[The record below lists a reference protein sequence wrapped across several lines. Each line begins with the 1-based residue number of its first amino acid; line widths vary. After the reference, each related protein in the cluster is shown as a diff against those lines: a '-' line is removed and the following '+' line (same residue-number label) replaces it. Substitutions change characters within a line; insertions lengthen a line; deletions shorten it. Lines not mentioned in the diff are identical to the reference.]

1 MAGVRRVVDEYRERR
16 SAYLAIAESDSSTME
31 KFEKIVAWS
40 AFGVALRLLA
50 EPYRSHAAYLP
61 EWSPDWRPEP
71 PLRRPLSRP
80 QGHRRPSCGAAST
93 RWSTTICTGRA
104 TPPAEGSARWGE
116 GLAAP
121 F

>member
-50 EPYRSHAAYLP
+50 EPYRSHAAYPP

-71 PLRRPLSRP
+71 PLRRP
-80 QGHRRPSCGAAST
+80 
-93 RWSTTICTGRA
+93 
-104 TPPAEGSARWGE
+104 
-116 GLAAP
+116 
-121 F
+121 